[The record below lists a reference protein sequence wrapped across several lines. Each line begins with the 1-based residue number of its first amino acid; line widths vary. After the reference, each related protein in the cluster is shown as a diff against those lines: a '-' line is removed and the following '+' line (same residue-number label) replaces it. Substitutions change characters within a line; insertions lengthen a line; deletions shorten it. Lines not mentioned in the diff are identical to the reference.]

1 MSETPLKIMIAG
13 MEYSLRVK
21 EADRENVLE
30 ASRLINEKVAEFEKQ
45 YNVKEKRDVLAMV
58 FLQTVSQFL
67 QNDNKHSQEANRL
80 RTMLDDLNQ
89 MVKDHQSRVH

>member
-21 EADRENVLE
+21 ESDRESVLE

-45 YNVKEKRDVLAMV
+45 YNVKEKRDILAMV

-67 QNDNKHSQEANRL
+67 QNDIKHSQEVHRL
-80 RTMLDDLNQ
+80 RSTLDELNQ
-89 MVKDHQSRVH
+89 LVKDHQSRVR